1 MGKETDI
8 QWCDSTVNPS
18 MGCDGC
24 ELWSAKVKT
33 CYAGV
38 LHERYG
44 GMNKGFAPTFDE
56 VTIFPGRM
64 KIAAT
69 WGDLTG
75 TDRPDKPWLNGLPR
89 HIFVSDMSDALSA
102 AVSFDYLKAEII
114 DVVSSDKGSR
124 HVWMWLTKQ
133 SKRLAQFAGW
143 LVLEDVAWPENL
155 WMGTSV
161 TNQSTMSRAN
171 DLDLIESIPHKLL
184 SIEPMFTAINLGAFP
199 RGDEFKMVICGG
211 ASGARASPFYIHW
224 ADELKVQCCN
234 RDMYFFLK
242 QLGANVWETDASGG
256 RDIRIYLK
264 DGHGGDWSEWPAD
277 LRVREFPNILAARK
291 A

>member
-1 MGKETDI
+1 MGKDTAI
-8 QWCDSTVNPS
+8 QWADSTVNPV

-24 ELWSAKVKT
+24 ELWGPKVKT

-44 GMNKGFAPTFDE
+44 GKNKGFAPTFE
-56 VTIFPGRM
+56 QVTLFPGRM
-64 KIAAT
+64 NIAAG
-69 WGDLTG
+69 WSDLTG

-102 AVSFDYLKAEII
+102 GVPFEYLKAEII

-133 SKRLAQFAGW
+133 PKRLAQFAGW

-155 WMGTSV
+155 WMGTSI
-161 TNQSTMSRAN
+161 TSQSTMSRAN
-171 DLDLIESIPHKLL
+171 DLDLIESIPHKFL
-184 SIEPMFTAINLGAFP
+184 SIEPMFTAINLGGFP
-199 RGDEFKMVICGG
+199 RGDEFRMAICGG
-211 ASGARASPFYIHW
+211 ASGAGALPFYLHW
-224 ADELKVQCCN
+224 ANELKTQCDN
-234 RDMYFFLK
+234 RGIAFFMK
-242 QLGANVWETDASGG
+242 QLGANVRCNDDPG
-256 RDIRIYLK
+256 DYPIPLK
-264 DGHGGDWSEWPAD
+264 DSHGGDWSEWPSY
-277 LRVREFPNILAARK
+277 LRVREFPNILAGRK